1 MPIRSPRRIYLL
13 DGYVQQNLDDNPD
26 AIDVAPSQTEDG
38 LKKDI
43 IIKMKQA
50 VGNFFGLEP
59 IASNDPIMTGTFGGE
74 GLNKGSKY
82 YRNIGGFRVA
92 SYTLVAKSQF
102 ELTEEYYDPDTKLYL
117 NVQSKFR
124 TMSIGFPKGHSV
136 NEIMFWLNSLT
147 NNTEISHVITPAGKK
162 HGYYFVE
169 GL

>member
-1 MPIRSPRRIYLL
+1 MPIRSPRRLYLL
-13 DGYVQQNLDDNPD
+13 EGIVQRNLDDNPE
-26 AIDVAPSQTEDG
+26 AIDTAPGQTVEGTVEDVV
-38 LKKDI
+38 
-43 IIKMKQA
+43 IKMKQA
-50 VGNFFGLEP
+50 IGDYFGLEP
-59 IASNDPIMTGTFGGE
+59 IASNDPIMTGTFGGH
-74 GLNKGSKY
+74 GLNQGAQY

-102 ELTEEYYDPDTKLYL
+102 ELQEEYYDPDTKLYL
-117 NVQSKFR
+117 NVTSKFR

-136 NEIMFWLNSLT
+136 HEIMFWLNSLT